1 MVKCKLR
8 TYLIELRWV
17 NKGREVKRTI
27 VQRGL
32 TAKKAK
38 DKVLRE
44 YKATADMKRRRN
56 LQLVSITSA
65 K

>member
-38 DKVLRE
+38 DKVLKE
-44 YKATADMKRRRN
+44 YQATADMKRRRN
-56 LQLVSITSA
+56 MQLIRVT
-65 K
+65 KTK